1 MISFAVCDD
10 EKEFRKKVVKT
21 IDKIFMKNS
30 LDYAITEF
38 DSYNKKFE
46 NFINQ
51 PLTSKIYILDIE
63 MNNSV
68 SGIDIARKIRK
79 NDWNSIIIMVTSH
92 ADLGY
97 EALKAQIMLLA
108 FISKYDE
115 CEKNLTSVLKK
126 AITKVDNK
134 KVLMFEANGI
144 SHRLYLDDILYIT
157 KDTVD
162 RKCVIRTTY
171 NEFAVNRT
179 MNQMIEELDSRFYLA
194 HRSCLVN
201 TEKIKKIDWKQNIIY
216 FGNDEKID
224 LLARDK
230 KKGLKEIVSMD

>member
-21 IDKIFMKNS
+21 IDKIFMKNTI
-30 LDYAITEF
+30 DYEVTEF
-38 DSYNKKFE
+38 SGYDKNFE

-51 PLTSKIYILDIE
+51 PMASKIYILDIE
-63 MNNSV
+63 VDNSI

-92 ADLGY
+92 ADMGY
-97 EALKAQIMLLA
+97 DALKAQIMLLA

-115 CEKNLTSVLKK
+115 CEKNLITVLKK
-126 AITKVDNK
+126 AVSRIDNK
-134 KVLMFEANGI
+134 KVLIFETNGI
-144 SHRLYLDDILYIT
+144 SHRIYLDDILYVT

-162 RKCVIRTTY
+162 RKCIIKTTY
-171 NEFAVNRT
+171 SEFAVNRT
-179 MNQMIEELDSRFYLA
+179 MNQMIEDLDGRFFLS

-201 TEKIKKIDWKQNIIY
+201 TEKIKQIDWKQNIIY
-216 FGNDEKID
+216 FDQNNCID

-230 KKGLKEIVSMD
+230 KKGLKEFVSIN

>member
-1 MISFAVCDD
+1 MINLVVCDD
-10 EKEFRKKVVKT
+10 EKQFRKKVVKV
-21 IDKIFMKNS
+21 IDKIFMKNNLEYTVS
-30 LDYAITEF
+30 EF

-46 NFINQ
+46 EFINQ
-51 PLTSKIYILDIE
+51 PITSKIYILDIE
-63 MNNSV
+63 MNNSI

-92 ADLGY
+92 ADMGY

-115 CEKNLTSVLKK
+115 CDKNLTSVLKK
-126 AITKVDNK
+126 AIAKIDNK

-144 SHRLYLDDILYIT
+144 SHRIYLDDILYIT

-171 NEFAVNRT
+171 NEFSVNCT
-179 MNQMIEELDSRFYLA
+179 MNQMIDELDTRFYLA

-230 KKGLKEIVSMD
+230 KKGLKELVSMD

>member
-10 EKEFRKKVVKT
+10 EKEFRRKVVKS
-21 IDKIFMKNS
+21 IDKLFMKNS
-30 LDYAITEF
+30 IDYTIKEF
-38 DSYNKKFE
+38 SGYDSNLE
-46 NFINQ
+46 DFIYQ
-51 PLTSKIYILDIE
+51 PITSKIYVLDIE
-63 MNNSV
+63 MNNGI

-97 EALKAQIMLLA
+97 DALKAQIMLLA

-115 CEKNLTSVLKK
+115 CEKNLNSVLKK
-126 AITKVDNK
+126 AITMIGNK
-134 KVLMFEANGI
+134 KVLMFETNGI
-144 SHRLYLDDILYIT
+144 SHRIYLDDILYVT

-162 RKCVIRTTY
+162 RKCIIKTTY
-171 NEFAVNRT
+171 SEFAANRT
-179 MNQMIEELDSRFYLA
+179 MNQMIEELDGRFFLS

-201 TEKIKKIDWKQNIIY
+201 TDKIKKIDWKQNIIY
-216 FGNDEKID
+216 FDQNECID

-230 KKGLKEIVSMD
+230 RKGLKEFVSIN

>member
-10 EKEFRKKVVKT
+10 EKEFRRKVVKS
-21 IDKIFMKNS
+21 IDKLFMKNS
-30 LDYAITEF
+30 IDYTIKEF
-38 DSYNKKFE
+38 SGYDSNLE
-46 NFINQ
+46 DFIYQ
-51 PLTSKIYILDIE
+51 PITSKIYVLDIE
-63 MNNSV
+63 MNNGI

-97 EALKAQIMLLA
+97 DALKAQIMLLA

-115 CEKNLTSVLKK
+115 CEKNLNSVLKK
-126 AITKVDNK
+126 AITMIGNK
-134 KVLMFEANGI
+134 KVLMFETNGI
-144 SHRLYLDDILYIT
+144 SHRIYLDDILYVT

-162 RKCVIRTTY
+162 RKCIIKTTY
-171 NEFAVNRT
+171 SEFTANRT
-179 MNQMIEELDSRFYLA
+179 MNQMIEELDGRFFLS

-201 TEKIKKIDWKQNIIY
+201 TDKIKKIDWKQNIIY
-216 FGNDEKID
+216 FDQNECID

-230 KKGLKEIVSMD
+230 RKGLKEFVSIN

>member
-21 IDKIFMKNS
+21 INKVLINNS
-30 LDYAITEF
+30 IDYKVNEF
-38 DSYNKKFE
+38 SEYDKKFE
-46 NFINQ
+46 EFINQ
-51 PLTSKIYILDIE
+51 PITYKIYILDIE

-79 NDWNSIIIMVTSH
+79 VDWNSIIIMVTSH
-92 ADLGY
+92 ADMGY
-97 EALKAQIMLLA
+97 DALKAQIMLLA
-108 FISKYDE
+108 FISKFDE
-115 CEKNLTSVLKK
+115 CEKNLITVLKK
-126 AITKVDNK
+126 AVSKIDNK
-134 KVLMFEANGI
+134 KVLIFETNGI
-144 SHRLYLDDILYIT
+144 SHRIYLDDILYVT

-162 RKCVIRTTY
+162 RKCIITTTY

-179 MNQMIEELDSRFYLA
+179 MNQMIEELDERFFLS

-216 FGNDEKID
+216 FDPDKSIN
-224 LLARDK
+224 LLSRDK
-230 KKGLKEIVSMD
+230 KKGLKEFVSVN